1 MEKKTKTIEDQGEKQ
16 VETLKDLR
24 LKEIE
29 GESSNKSIG
38 EDIYN
43 KLLEERM
50 DEILDMS
57 KKIDY
62 NNLVYNKTNFAVF
75 GSSVYTYDQL
85 KKGEKTLQQVEEE

>member
-1 MEKKTKTIEDQGEKQ
+1 M
-16 VETLKDLR
+16 R

-38 EDIYN
+38 EDICN

-62 NNLVYNKTNFAVF
+62 NNLFYNKINFAVF
-75 GSSVYTYDQL
+75 GSPMYTYDQL
-85 KKGEKTLQQVEEE
+85 KKGEKTLQQVEEEQKDF